1 MTDEK
6 LLTLLGDY
14 CHVQLD
20 IVEYMTYAR
29 KDFDIGQEQASWKY
43 LFEWA
48 DAMERRKELR
58 RKFKGNYIRALMLK
72 EGVV

>member
-1 MTDEK
+1 
-6 LLTLLGDY
+6 
-14 CHVQLD
+14 
-20 IVEYMTYAR
+20 MTYAR